1 MDKAQPNRAGVVLL
15 WAAGLAV
22 VIGIVFAV
30 RSLTREQVTVR
41 VVPVTYQTLV
51 DTVST
56 NGKVEP
62 VEEYQAHAPGPGVIQ
77 KIFVEVGEK
86 VTPGTLLVKMD
97 DSEAK
102 ARVAT
107 AKASLTAARL
117 ALRDIEQG
125 GSLEERS
132 RFSTDAASARLEQSQ
147 AESNLAQVLRLQQKG
162 AASAAEVASAQQ
174 RLDAANLTLK
184 SASGRSTTRYTAED
198 RANAQAHVSEAVAAL
213 AAAQSL
219 YNNANIRSPIRGT
232 VYSVPFSQYDFVPSG
247 ADDLLDVADLN
258 RIRVRAYFDEPEIG
272 KLARGQA
279 VKIVWDA
286 KQGVVWHG
294 HIESAPT
301 TVITYGTRN
310 VGECNITVDDAK
322 GDLLPNTNVTVTVT
336 RMQRFN
342 VLSIPREALHTDGS
356 KDFVFRIVD
365 HKLAR
370 TPVQVGVV
378 NLTNVEVTSG
388 LKGNDIVV
396 LGPTASGKEMT
407 NGLEVKQV
415 E

>member
-1 MDKAQPNRAGVVLL
+1 MHPR
-15 WAAGLAV
+15 
-22 VIGIVFAV
+22 
-30 RSLTREQVTVR
+30 LTLSKPRLPR
-41 VVPVTYQTLV
+41 
-51 DTVST
+51 
-56 NGKVEP
+56 
-62 VEEYQAHAPGPGVIQ
+62 
-77 KIFVEVGEK
+77 
-86 VTPGTLLVKMD
+86 
-97 DSEAK
+97 
-102 ARVAT
+102 
-107 AKASLTAARL
+107 ASLKYYDCSKKAPL
-117 ALRDIEQG
+117 
-125 GSLEERS
+125 
-132 RFSTDAASARLEQSQ
+132 
-147 AESNLAQVLRLQQKG
+147 
-162 AASAAEVASAQQ
+162 QQ
-174 RLDAANLTLK
+174 RLNAANLTLAT
-184 SASGRSTTRYTAED
+184 ASGRSITRYTPED
-198 RANAQAHVSEAVAAL
+198 RANAQARVADAAAALVAANN
-213 AAAQSL
+213 A

-232 VYSVPFSQYDFVPSG
+232 VYSIPFSQYDFVPSG

-258 RIRVRAYFDEPEIG
+258 RVRVRAYFDEPEIG

-279 VKIVWDA
+279 VTIVWDA
-286 KQGVVWHG
+286 RQGMIWHG

-310 VGECNITVDDAK
+310 VGESNITVDDAK

-356 KDFVFRIVD
+356 NNYVYRIVD

-388 LKGNDIVV
+388 LKGNEIVV
-396 LGPTASGKEMT
+396 LGPTASGKELT

>member
-1 MDKAQPNRAGVVLL
+1 MDKPQSNRAGGVLL
-15 WAAGLAV
+15 WVAGLAV
-22 VIGIVFAV
+22 VTGIVIAV
-30 RSLTREQVTVR
+30 RSLTREQVAVR
-41 VVPVTYQTLV
+41 VVPVTYQTIV
-51 DTVST
+51 DKFST

-86 VTPGTLLVKMD
+86 VTPGTLLVRMD

-107 AKASLTAARL
+107 ANANLSAARI
-117 ALRDIEQG
+117 ALRDIESG
-125 GSLEERS
+125 GTLEERG
-132 RFSTDAASARLEQSQ
+132 RFSSDASSAHLEQTQ
-147 AESNLAQVLRLQQKG
+147 ADANVAQVLRLQQKG
-162 AASAAEVASAQQ
+162 AASAAEVAAAQQ
-174 RLDAANLTLK
+174 RLNAANLTLAT
-184 SASGRSTTRYTAED
+184 ASGRSTTRYAPAD
-198 RANAQAHVSEAVAAL
+198 RANAQARVADAAAALVAANN
-213 AAAQSL
+213 A

-232 VYSVPFSQYDFVPSG
+232 VYSIPFSQYDFVPSG

-258 RIRVRAYFDEPEIG
+258 RVRVRAYFDEPEIG

-279 VKIVWDA
+279 VTIVWDA
-286 KQGVVWHG
+286 RLGMVWHG

-310 VGECNITVDDAK
+310 VGESNITVDDAK

-342 VLSIPREALHTDGS
+342 VLSIPREALHTDGANNY
-356 KDFVFRIVD
+356 VYRIVD

-388 LKGNDIVV
+388 LRGNDIVV
-396 LGPTASGKEMT
+396 LGPTASGKELT

>member
-1 MDKAQPNRAGVVLL
+1 MDKPHSNRTGGVLL
-15 WAAGLAV
+15 WVAGLAV
-22 VIGIVFAV
+22 VIGIVIAV
-30 RSLTREQVTVR
+30 RSLTREQVAVR
-41 VVPVTYQTLV
+41 VVPVTYQTIV
-51 DTVST
+51 DKFST

-86 VTPGTLLVKMD
+86 VTPGTLLVRMD

-102 ARVAT
+102 ARTAT
-107 AKASLTAARL
+107 AKANLSAARL
-117 ALRDIEQG
+117 ALRDIESG
-125 GSLEERS
+125 GTSEERS
-132 RFSTDAASARLEQSQ
+132 RFSSDASSAHLEQTQAAASV
-147 AESNLAQVLRLQQKG
+147 AQVLRLQQKG
-162 AASAAEVASAQQ
+162 AASAAEVAAAQQ
-174 RLDAANLTLK
+174 RLNAANLTLAT
-184 SASGRSTTRYTAED
+184 ASGRSITRYTPED
-198 RANAQAHVSEAVAAL
+198 RANAQARVADAAAALVAANN
-213 AAAQSL
+213 A

-232 VYSVPFSQYDFVPSG
+232 VYSIPFSQYDFVPSG

-258 RIRVRAYFDEPEIG
+258 RVRVRAYFDEPEIG

-279 VKIVWDA
+279 VTIVWDA
-286 KQGVVWHG
+286 RQGMIWHG

-310 VGECNITVDDAK
+310 VGESNITVDDAK

-356 KDFVFRIVD
+356 NNYVYRIVD

-388 LKGNDIVV
+388 LKGNEIVV
-396 LGPTASGKEMT
+396 LGPTASGKELT